1 MVLFFHLNCTPEHHI
16 PAQGFVL
23 LFRDAPN
30 KCSPCLDTCYH
41 LSKYCFQAR
50 CSCCRDGPARD
61 RNPSTGFAPRNRSM
75 LGQVHGVIASGPA
88 VREIDPRPPVTF
100 SAARDAGQRKKGY
113 VRAGMHTGA
122 HGAHRLW
129 SDTEGVQF
137 RVRPVFTRAQRNVK

>member
-1 MVLFFHLNCTPEHHI
+1 
-16 PAQGFVL
+16 
-23 LFRDAPN
+23 
-30 KCSPCLDTCYH
+30 
-41 LSKYCFQAR
+41 
-50 CSCCRDGPARD
+50 
-61 RNPSTGFAPRNRSM
+61 M
-75 LGQVHGVIASGPA
+75 LGQVHGVIASGLA

-137 RVRPVFTRAQRNVK
+137 RVRPVFTRAQRNV